1 MDILETMRSDG
12 IQRIK
17 VASDG
22 VDFHV
27 VVDGAKRRH
36 GPMNYKSAAIDLVTR
51 FGFRPRRAFS
61 VLAKAASAKS
71 VMLLVQVPSL
81 KKVEKKAQD
90 GLVNVSM
97 PAPLEQLPSIDP
109 YSGVPVYSSPYV
121 DMTQGQFTGVPG
133 LPPEGGMTRGINV
146 GGEMERSMG
155 GGEYPDEHNEA
166 MGEGALPIDEEARRL
181 AEDAAKAGQRHVF
194 DQAAIGGLVKVYD
207 TANVVD
213 SYIPDFMDTIDRL
226 GRILFLFYWKHEDFN
241 QRYGSDDVVQ
251 MEDRLRN
258 VFKQLGELTLNLK
271 EKAVRKA

>member
-1 MDILETMRSDG
+1 M
-12 IQRIK
+12 
-17 VASDG
+17 
-22 VDFHV
+22 
-27 VVDGAKRRH
+27 
-36 GPMNYKSAAIDLVTR
+36 
-51 FGFRPRRAFS
+51 
-61 VLAKAASAKS
+61 
-71 VMLLVQVPSL
+71 
-81 KKVEKKAQD
+81 
-90 GLVNVSM
+90 
-97 PAPLEQLPSIDP
+97 EQLPSVDP
-109 YSGVPVYSSPYV
+109 YTGIPVYQSPYV

-133 LPPEGGMTRGINV
+133 LPPEGGLTRGINV

-155 GGEYPDEHNEA
+155 GDEYPDEHND
-166 MGEGALPIDEEARRL
+166 ALPIDEEARRL
-181 AEDAAKAGQRHVF
+181 AEEAAAAGQRHVF

-271 EKAVRKA
+271 EKAVKKD